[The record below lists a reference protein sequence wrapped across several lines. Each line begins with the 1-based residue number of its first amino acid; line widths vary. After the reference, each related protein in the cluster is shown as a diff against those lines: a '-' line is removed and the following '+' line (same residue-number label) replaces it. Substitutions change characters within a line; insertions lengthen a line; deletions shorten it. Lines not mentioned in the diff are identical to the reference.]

1 MHNHMQIT
9 CNTSGHSS
17 CATCCMPGGTKG
29 QLSYLVWQ
37 SWNQIHFSFILL
49 AETINPSNQKH
60 IYVSIIY
67 EGSLHK
73 GPITLLYIDN
83 DAASTQG
90 TLYYSQTQTGKHT
103 WRCIQIPT
111 DEEQTE
117 KTNTDTEIYIYINTK
132 TFQQV
137 ISVTVDE
144 TENRGENR
152 EKAG

>member
-1 MHNHMQIT
+1 MHNRMQIM
-9 CNTSGHSS
+9 CNTSGHPSR
-17 CATCCMPGGTKG
+17 ATCRMPGGTKG
-29 QLSYLVWQ
+29 QLSNLVWQ
-37 SWNQIHFSFILL
+37 SWNQIYFSFILL

-73 GPITLLYIDN
+73 GPITLLYINN

-90 TLYYSQTQTGKHT
+90 TLYYAQTGKHT
-103 WRCIQIPT
+103 RRCIQIPT
-111 DEEQTE
+111 DEEQRE
-117 KTNTDTEIYIYINTK
+117 KTNTDTEKYIYINTK

-137 ISVTVDE
+137 ISMTVDE

-152 EKAG
+152 QKAG